1 MWCKL
6 PAGVG
11 PVKALLLSGGH
22 MPSYFQIVDG
32 VRLPARL
39 GGHPALDFCNTWAG
53 WDGTA
58 TGDYLTTFRELA
70 IWAAFVGIVSH
81 NRVGALCERADAE
94 PASATA
100 VLRRARRF
108 RANFYDVVRDRSTNS
123 PHSSWTGVE
132 EELRKAVKQCVLRPR
147 AEGFRWDVAESAGLS
162 APLHAAAWSAA
173 QLLTSPELAD
183 VRACPGTG
191 CGWLF
196 LDPHGRRRWCSMAAC
211 GNRAKVRRFAAR
223 EREK

>member
-1 MWCKL
+1 
-6 PAGVG
+6 
-11 PVKALLLSGGH
+11 
-22 MPSYFQIVDG
+22 MPSYVQIVDG

-58 TGDYLTTFRELA
+58 TGEYLTTFRTLA
-70 IWAAFVGIVSH
+70 IWAGFVGIVSDD
-81 NRVGALCERADAE
+81 RVDALCGQADAE
-94 PASATA
+94 PAAARA
-100 VLRRARRF
+100 VLRRARLF
-108 RANFYDVVRDRSTNS
+108 RANFYDVVCNRGATCSG
-123 PHSSWTGVE
+123 SSWIGVD
-132 EELRKAVKQCVLRPR
+132 EELRKAVKHHVLRPS
-147 AEGFRWDVAESAGLS
+147 EDDFRWEVAESAGLS
-162 APLHAAAWSAA
+162 APLHAAARSAA

-196 LDPHGRRRWCSMAAC
+196 LDRHGRRRWCSMAAC

-223 EREK
+223 ERER